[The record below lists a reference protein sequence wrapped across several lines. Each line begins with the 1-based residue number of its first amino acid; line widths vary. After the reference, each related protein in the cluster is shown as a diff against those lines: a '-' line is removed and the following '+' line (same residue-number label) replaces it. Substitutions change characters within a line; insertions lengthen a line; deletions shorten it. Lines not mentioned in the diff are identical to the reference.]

1 MSSDVAV
8 SVYAISK
15 SYQIYEKPRD
25 RLLQMLFRGRKKYFR
40 EFKALS
46 EVSFEV
52 RKGET
57 LGIIGRNGS
66 GKSTLL
72 QIICGTLNPSAGS
85 VQVKGR
91 IAALLELGSG
101 FNPEFTGRENVYL
114 NAALLGLSK
123 DEIDQRFDDIVLFSG
138 ISDFIEQPVKTYSTG
153 MVVRLAFS
161 VANAV
166 SPDILI
172 IDEALAVGDAVFQ
185 AKCFRR
191 FQELKISGSTVILVT
206 HDVGLVVQLC
216 DRALVLHNGKI
227 VGTGSPKDMAD
238 EYRRRC
244 AEEASNS
251 AALDVTRELVAG
263 VTVGCGAT
271 PGEYWL
277 KPEEGC
283 QQYGDMKAV
292 VAGFCI
298 LNSKGIPQSQ
308 FSSDSEMQLRV
319 QVHFMEACK
328 SPIVAF
334 GIRDSTGVDLCG
346 TNSWFENTDIGFVD
360 KGAVVEVHFSI
371 TPRMQSGAY
380 LVCMA
385 CTELTDQ
392 GLVAH
397 HRLYDVCAIEIQAIR
412 RFTGILDVSPSVSV
426 LRLN

>member
-1 MSSDVAV
+1 MSSEVVVKVDSLV
-8 SVYAISK
+8 K
-15 SYQIYEKPRD
+15 SYQVYDKPRD
-25 RLLQMLFRGRKKYFR
+25 RLLQMFFRGRRKFFR
-40 EFKALS
+40 DFRALDG
-46 EVSFEV
+46 VSLEV

-72 QIICGTLNPSAGS
+72 QVICGTLNPTSGS
-85 VQVKGR
+85 VVVRGR

-114 NAALLGLSK
+114 NAALLGLSRA
-123 DEIDQRFDDIVLFSG
+123 EIECRFNDIVLFSG
-138 ISDFIEQPVKTYSTG
+138 IGDFIDQPVKTYSTG

-166 SPDILI
+166 NPDILI

-191 FQELKISGSTVILVT
+191 FQELKSSGTTVILVT
-206 HDVGLVVQLC
+206 HDVGSVVQLC
-216 DRALVLHNGKI
+216 DRALVLHNGKA
-227 VGTGSPKDMAD
+227 VAAGSPKEMAD

-244 AEEASNS
+244 AEDASNGRDLGVS
-251 AALDVTRELVAG
+251 RGLVDGTRVSEG
-263 VTVGCGAT
+263 GT
-271 PGEYWL
+271 PEGYWL
-277 KPEEGC
+277 RPPADC

-298 LNSKGIPQSQ
+298 LNSQGVPQMQ
-308 FSSDSEMQLRV
+308 HASDSEMQLRI
-319 QVHFMEACK
+319 QVHFMEPCK

-334 GIRDSTGVDLCG
+334 GLRDSAGMEICG
-346 TNSWFENTDIGFVD
+346 TNSWYENSDIGFAD
-360 KGAVVEVHFSI
+360 QGAVVEVHFTM

-397 HRLYDVCAIEIQAIR
+397 HRLYDVCVIEVQAVR

-426 LRLN
+426 LRIN